1 MTNTGIWL
9 ALFVCN
15 GRVRD
20 NKLYSS
26 FALETRIERGITDTN
41 VCLLT

>member
-1 MTNTGIWL
+1 ML
-9 ALFVCN
+9 AYGLRCLYAMAM
-15 GRVRD
+15 RVRD